1 MDLPETID
9 DTLMAVRQHLVRV
22 AGWGCAGFDCAAPA
36 LDALGRWSRPVVAS
50 ASAPESLDEIRTHLG
65 ECRDCGLSDHRSRIV
80 FGQGDPN
87 AQLVF
92 VGQWPDSDEDLSGN
106 PFAGPAGQLL
116 TRIIEAMRLT
126 REQVYICHVVKC
138 RTPENRNPSSGE
150 IQACEPFLKRQIA
163 AIRPK
168 VICALGSLAAHALLD
183 TRLPFSELRGRFH
196 DLEGIKV
203 MPTFDPAYLLSH
215 PDQKKSVWDD
225 VRKIM
230 AFLRI
235 PL

>member
-1 MDLPETID
+1 MELPDTID
-9 DTLMAVRQHLVRV
+9 DTLMAVRQHLVRIS
-22 AGWGCAGFDCAAPA
+22 GWGCAGFDCAAPA
-36 LDALGRWSRPVVAS
+36 LDALDRWSRPIVAP
-50 ASAPESLDEIRTHLG
+50 ALAPESLDEIRAHLG
-65 ECRDCGLSDHRSRIV
+65 ECRDCGLSGHRSRIL
-80 FGQGDPN
+80 FGQGDPK

-92 VGQWPDSDEDLSGN
+92 VGPWPGSDEDLGGN

-126 REQVYICHVVKC
+126 REQVYICYVVKC
-138 RTPENRNPSSGE
+138 RTPENRDPLLDE

-168 VICALGSLAAHALLD
+168 VICTLGPLAVRTLLD

-196 DLEGIKV
+196 DFEGIKV
-203 MPTFDPAYLLSH
+203 MPTLDPAHLLNN